1 MQTRPARPTRPH
13 PRQPWGPTPSR
24 HDDHEPVA
32 PRSLGLTGGIG
43 SGKSA
48 ALEEFRRLGAAV
60 LSSDEVVHAIYADTV
75 VIDAVC
81 RRFGPAALT
90 ADGHVDRTA
99 LGALAFAEPDGM
111 AFLEQLVHPRVGAAR
126 EAWQDAQRRRSPR
139 PPLLVCEVPLLF
151 EAGLVDAFDAVLVVT
166 ASQSIRRDRVT
177 ARGQDFS
184 ARSGR
189 QMTEDDKIK
198 RADRYLVNDGSMA
211 QLEEWVAERFE
222 EYRT

>member
-1 MQTRPARPTRPH
+1 MPRPTQ
-13 PRQPWGPTPSR
+13 PRETTRSAIEDR
-24 HDDHEPVA
+24 EPVT

-48 ALEEFRRLGAAV
+48 ALDAFRRLGAAV
-60 LSSDEVVHAIYADTV
+60 LSSDEVVHAIYAEPG
-75 VIDAVC
+75 VIDAV
-81 RRFGPAALT
+81 RDRFGPGAVT
-90 ADGHVDRTA
+90 PDGRVDRAA
-99 LGALAFAEPDGM
+99 LGALAFADPEGI

-126 EAWQDAQRRRSPR
+126 EAWQEAQRCRTPA

-151 EAGLVDAFDAVLVVT
+151 EADLVGAFDAVLVVT
-166 ASQSIRRDRVT
+166 ASEPIRRARVA

-189 QMTEDDKIK
+189 QMTEDEKVR
-198 RADRYLVNDGSMA
+198 RATRYVVNDGSMS
-211 QLEEWVAERFE
+211 QLEEWVAERFQ

>member
-1 MQTRPARPTRPH
+1 MRRLTQ
-13 PRQPWGPTPSR
+13 PRGTTPSTPE
-24 HDDHEPVA
+24 DHGPVT

-48 ALEEFRRLGAAV
+48 ALEAFRRLGAAV
-60 LSSDEVVHAIYADTV
+60 LSSDEVVHAIYEEPAV
-75 VIDAVC
+75 VDALR
-81 RRFGPAALT
+81 RRFGASALTPDGRVDRAAL
-90 ADGHVDRTA
+90 GE
-99 LGALAFAEPDGM
+99 LAFTDPGGM

-126 EAWQDAQRRRSPR
+126 KAWQDDQRRRTPP

-151 EAGLVDAFDAVLVVT
+151 EADLAGAFDAVLVVT
-166 ASQSIRRDRVT
+166 ASEEIRRARVA

-189 QMTEDDKIK
+189 QMTEDEKIS
-198 RADRYLVNDGSMA
+198 RAARYVVNDGSMS